1 MLKIVS
7 GGQTGADRAALDWAI
22 DNELELGGWCPADRL
37 AEDGPILARY
47 QLTEL
52 AGAGYRQRTRRNVDD
67 SDATLVVNS
76 GELDG
81 GTRQTVQFAERA
93 QKPLLVLGL
102 DTLSLPVAAAMLNDW
117 LAIHRPDVL
126 NVAGPRES
134 KRPGI
139 GQSTYKLLA
148 AALELRQLKGSQTKR
163 PPPTGRP
170 SPKLEQMLAG
180 LTPEQVEQAIA
191 TTARLLAIKA
201 RKKRP

>member
-22 DNELELGGWCPADRL
+22 DNGVAHGGWCPAGRL
-37 AEDGPILARY
+37 AEDGTIPAHYRLD
-47 QLTEL
+47 EL
-52 AGAGYRQRTRRNVDD
+52 AEAGYRQRTRRNVQDA
-67 SDATLVVNS
+67 DATMVVNI

-93 QKPLLVLGL
+93 QKPLLVLAL

-117 LAIHRPDVL
+117 LAIHTPAVL

-148 AALELRQLKGSQTKR
+148 AALELRQLKGRQTER
-163 PPPTGRP
+163 PPPAGRP
-170 SPKLEQMLAG
+170 SQKLAQMLDG

-191 TTARLLAIKA
+191 ITAKLLAIKA
-201 RKKRP
+201 KK